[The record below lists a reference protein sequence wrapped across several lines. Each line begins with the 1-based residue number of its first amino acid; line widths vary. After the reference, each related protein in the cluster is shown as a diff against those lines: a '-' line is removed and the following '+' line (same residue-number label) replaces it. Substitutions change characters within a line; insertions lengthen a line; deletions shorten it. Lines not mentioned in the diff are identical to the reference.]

1 MVVQRS
7 LAGRQVCKRM
17 QKEQISHELPP
28 KLPSESLNSIAF
40 HIVLTFLFVEF
51 TFFLCSRILVL
62 LVFRDQVIHI
72 AFCLSELHLVHSLSC
87 VPMKESLAAEHG
99 CEVLSHAF
107 EHFLDSCGIAKE
119 RHCHLQ
125 TLW

>member
-1 MVVQRS
+1 
-7 LAGRQVCKRM
+7 M

-87 VPMKESLAAEHG
+87 VPMKEGLAAEHG

-107 EHFLDSCGIAKE
+107 EHFLDSCGIAQE
-119 RHCHLQ
+119 SYCHLQ
-125 TLW
+125 TLWRDV